1 MPHVSGRQALTLLEW
16 AIKHRIHPDALRE
29 LCQTCIYTGP
39 ELPDGQLETN
49 VQRDVRLEYA
59 YAGKY
64 LYRNNRG
71 AGRMDTGTY
80 VRWGLANDSKALG
93 DAVKSADLIG
103 WESIEITPVMV
114 GARIARFLSVEC
126 KRESWEWKGT
136 LEEMAQLKWAA
147 LVNSEGG
154 RAVITNKVGTAT
166 G

>member
-1 MPHVSGRQALTLLEW
+1 MTLLEW
-16 AIKHRIHPDALRE
+16 AIKHRIAPEALRE
-29 LCQTCIYTGP
+29 LCQTCIHTGP
-39 ELPDGQLETN
+39 ALEDGQLETD
-49 VQRDVRLEYA
+49 VQKAVRLEYA
-59 YAGKY
+59 YAGKF

-103 WESIEITPVMV
+103 WESFIVTPEWV
-114 GARIARFLSVEC
+114 GHKIARFLSVEV

-154 RAVITNKVGTAT
+154 RAVITNKVGTV
-166 G
+166 